1 MATIAKH
8 LKLML
13 RAMAEAEGCWE
24 WPKTITWEFGK
35 FGCGIVVMFFLW
47 TFEECIYS
55 GSL

>member
-1 MATIAKH
+1 
-8 LKLML
+8 ML